1 MTERFNH
8 NKLYLIDGRTLER
21 IVETVAL
28 LVKENKAYDKP
39 MEALLKIL
47 LTLEEIYDID
57 ELSDFDDFDD
67 FEAKKIFDGIF
78 NNNGGIMPLEEDDG
92 GVDFKQLLKNSGV
105 FIPSGRK

>member
-1 MTERFNH
+1 MMEKFNH

-21 IVETVAL
+21 IVETVGL

-47 LTLEEIYDID
+47 LTLEEIYDVD
-57 ELSDFDDFDD
+57 ELSDFDDLDD

-78 NNNGGIMPLEEDDG
+78 NNDGIMPLEEDDG
-92 GVDFKQLLKNSGV
+92 GVSFKQLLKNSGV